1 MSLKVNYEKVS
12 SKAEAYTAVKRHITP
27 ELIEKF
33 KVTAK
38 VDYQESK
45 NKIVAVGKG
54 FELNISL
61 LDDCAEAT
69 IKLSLILRPLK
80 GKILDGIEKQL
91 KRVV

>member
-1 MSLKVNYEKVS
+1 MSLKVNYEKVT
-12 SKAEAYTAVKRHITP
+12 SKSEAYTAVKGHITP

-33 KVTAK
+33 KVKAK

-45 NKIVAVGKG
+45 SKIVAIGKG

-69 IKLSLILRPLK
+69 IKLSLLLRPLK